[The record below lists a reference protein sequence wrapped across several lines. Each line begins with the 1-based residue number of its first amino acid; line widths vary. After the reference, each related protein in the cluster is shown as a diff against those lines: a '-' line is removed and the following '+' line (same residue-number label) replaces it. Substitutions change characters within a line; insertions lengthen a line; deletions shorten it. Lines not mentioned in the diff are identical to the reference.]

1 MGLSLGG
8 IEVPHGHM
16 AIHHIEVAAD
26 PVRNSTPAFERFLS
40 LPSQGGFDPSA
51 FAASLPSG
59 SGSQGAGAQG
69 TAAPQATSANP
80 VLVSN
85 ILGNLFVQQLQEGA
99 IGTGGTQSLGPAAG
113 PSGAVGAG
121 GTNNQVPNSL
131 NNLIFGLQMGMSS
144 PVAPSFNAPSTTAAP
159 PSFVPPPLVQP
170 PLLQSFSLP
179 TGGGG
184 GLTGEGEA
192 QGDGTPAGEGQTPQ
206 NQPDGGETQPTGLWD
221 HNPEVMGPGVLEALS
236 LSPGLW
242 TSQQEMASNGD
253 RSVQGFAPGDETGS
267 LLETEG
273 SQGEDSKI
281 DLAGLLAAISLACF
295 PSADKRPD
303 FLKEDRDMLARKRHA

>member
-1 MGLSLGG
+1 
-8 IEVPHGHM
+8 M
-16 AIHHIEVAAD
+16 AILHTEGAAA
-26 PVRNSTPAFERFLS
+26 PVRNFSPSFERSFS
-40 LPSQGGFDPSA
+40 LPTQGRFDPST

-59 SGSQGAGAQG
+59 SASQGAGAQG
-69 TAAPQATSANP
+69 TAGPQATSTNP

-121 GTNNQVPNSL
+121 GTNSQVPNSL

-144 PVAPSFNAPSTTAAP
+144 PVAPQFNAPTTTAAP
-159 PSFVPPPLVQP
+159 PLFVVSPVVQP
-170 PLLQSFSLP
+170 PLLQAFPLP
-179 TGGGG
+179 MGGGG
-184 GLTGEGEA
+184 GLTGEGENE
-192 QGDGTPAGEGQTPQ
+192 GDGTPAGEGQTPQ

-221 HNPEVMGPGVLEALS
+221 HNPEVMGPGVLEAIS
-236 LSPGLW
+236 LNPGLW
-242 TSQQEMASNGD
+242 ASQQEMASNGV

-273 SQGEDSKI
+273 SQQEDSKI